1 MRLNYD
7 GMQGTA
13 PSQQMAT
20 QQPAP
25 TYRARRRAPQP
36 MDPAGQMQAPG
47 DPGVDS
53 SGGEM
58 SNRMPAQP
66 PAQAQQPYRQPSVQ
80 ATDPR
85 RQQMQGAQQ
94 TYRARSVV
102 TGQPLPAAAPSGEMS
117 TQGGPQWSGGETM
130 PQDGA
135 QRLGGGTPVSYST
148 TAAPKARNPALDAT
162 YIGRSKGK
170 QWYLGADGKQY
181 TNVDREKAIETEQGQ
196 QQDALTG
203 DWQTELAGDKTRQG
217 QSQGWVENGVQ
228 GLQTARG
235 RLAGYRPDATTA
247 FDPSALENFD
257 PTELRNYNTDS
268 LDNFRSI
275 ATEGVDTGMLDNW
288 QPTAL
293 TKVNTGALKG
303 YDAGGTMQRYLA
315 GSGATQ
321 PISVQAG
328 TSGYDPRAAVEEY
341 AKGASASAKLA
352 LQNALEKTTNSAA
365 AGGRLDSGLL
375 DKDKGTVIT
384 RVGEDLN
391 NQISQQAVNAAQIR
405 ASIENANSGNITQA
419 NVAQGQLAGQQ
430 AGYRSAEA
438 RDAANIGA
446 DALTS
451 ALGIDADTAK
461 AIDSNR
467 LTAATNS
474 TDARLRR
481 ANKIDSNKLTA
492 TTAAS
497 GNNLTR
503 ASGIDSLRQKSVD
516 SATGMRLDR
525 AKSID
530 SSTLQALV
538 ASGQLSA
545 AEAELYNSMNQSN
558 LDRTGNRISSERDRI
573 TGKQNFNTATKAAN
587 SQAKR
592 DMWGNIIQTGTQIGA
607 AFATRK

>member
-7 GMQGTA
+7 GMQQA
-13 PSQQMAT
+13 
-20 QQPAP
+20 QPAQP
-25 TYRARRRAPQP
+25 QQAGPIRARRRAPQP
-36 MDPAGQMQAPG
+36 MDPAGQMQQPG
-47 DPGVDS
+47 DAGMDS

-66 PAQAQQPYRQPSVQ
+66 PVQSYRQPSPQ

-102 TGQPLPAAAPSGEMS
+102 TGQPLPSAGAPSGEMS
-117 TQGGPQWSGGETM
+117 VQGGPQYGSQGETM

-135 QRLGGGTPVSYST
+135 VRLGGGTPVSYATT
-148 TAAPKARNPALDAT
+148 TAPVRNPALDAK

-217 QSQGWVENGVQ
+217 QSQGWLESGVQ

-247 FDPSALENFD
+247 FDPSALETFD
-257 PTELRNYNTDS
+257 PTELRNYNTDR
-268 LDNFRSI
+268 LDNFRSD

-288 QPTAL
+288 QPSAL

-303 YDAGGTMQRYLA
+303 YDAGGTMRSYLER
-315 GSGATQ
+315 SGAAQ

-341 AKGASASAKLA
+341 ARGASSSAKQTLMD
-352 LQNALEKTTNSAA
+352 ALEKTTNSAA

-391 NQISQQAVNAAQIR
+391 NQIAQQAVNAAQIR

-419 NVAQGQLAGQQ
+419 AVAQGQLAGQQ

-481 ANKIDSNKLTA
+481 AGTIDSNRLTA

-497 GNNLTR
+497 NNNLTR

-525 AKSID
+525 AKSMD
-530 SSTLQALV
+530 ANTLQALV
-538 ASGQLSA
+538 ASGQLSQ
-545 AEAELYNSMNQSN
+545 AEAELYNTMNQSN

-573 TGKQNFNTATKAAN
+573 QGQQNFNTVQKSQN
-587 SQAKR
+587 KQAKR
-592 DMWGNIIQTGTQIGA
+592 DMWGNIIGTVAKGA
-607 AFATRK
+607 AAYAGGQ

>member
-47 DPGVDS
+47 DPGMDS

-58 SNRMPAQP
+58 SNRMPSQPPMSRAPQP
-66 PAQAQQPYRQPSVQ
+66 PAPRQ
-80 ATDPR
+80 
-85 RQQMQGAQQ
+85 QQMQAVQSAMP

-102 TGQPLPAAAPSGEMS
+102 TGQPLGAPTGNWQSAGDTMPSDGVQRMGGPAVNLSAAP
-117 TQGGPQWSGGETM
+117 
-130 PQDGA
+130 
-135 QRLGGGTPVSYST
+135 T
-148 TAAPKARNPALDAT
+148 TPKAKNPALDAT

-181 TNVDREKAIETEQGQ
+181 TNVDREKAIESDLGGREDQF
-196 QQDALTG
+196 AN
-203 DWQTELAGDKTRQG
+203 DWDTELAGDKARQT
-217 QSQGWVENGVQ
+217 QSQGWLEQGVG

-247 FDPSALENFD
+247 FDPSKLEDFQPDALN
-257 PTELRNYNTDS
+257 RYNTDS

-352 LQNALEKTTNSAA
+352 LQDALEKTTNSAA

-405 ASIENANSGNITQA
+405 ASIENANSGNITSA
-419 NVAQGQLAGQQ
+419 NIAQGQLAGQQ

-438 RDAANIGA
+438 RDAASIGA
-446 DALTS
+446 DALS
-451 ALGIDADTAK
+451 KALGIDADVAGN
-461 AIDSNR
+461 IDSTR

-481 ANKIDSNKLTA
+481 AGTIDNNKLSA

-497 GNNLTR
+497 SNNLNR
-503 ASGIDSLRQKSVD
+503 ATNIDTLRQRSVD

-592 DMWGNIIQTGTQIGA
+592 DMWGNIIQAGAQGA
-607 AFATRK
+607 ATYFGA